1 VLRAWF
7 APPFFGLAAIVFPAS
22 LLYAALQN
30 PALEPGHASLAG
42 QILIASP
49 AMRDPRFDHT
59 VVLMVRHNRDGAFGI
74 VINHP
79 LGERPLANLLKALGE
94 NDSGVTGSLRIFS
107 GGPVQPEIGFVIH
120 STDYRRPETVDIDGH
135 VAMTATHEI
144 LRDIATGR
152 GPEKMLVAF
161 GYAGWAAGQLEN
173 ELALRAWFTAPQ
185 DAKLIFEEDRDKV
198 WDDAMTRRTQDL

>member
-1 VLRAWF
+1 
-7 APPFFGLAAIVFPAS
+7 
-22 LLYAALQN
+22 
-30 PALEPGHASLAG
+30 
-42 QILIASP
+42 
-49 AMRDPRFDHT
+49 MRDPRFDHT
-59 VVLMVRHNRDGAFGI
+59 VVLIVRHNRDGAFGI

-79 LGERPLANLLKALGE
+79 LGKRPLANLLKALGE
-94 NDSGVTGSLRIFS
+94 NDSGVTGSLRISS

-152 GPEKMLVAF
+152 GPEKVLVAF